1 MDDPASTAPT
11 TADPSTTPGGG
22 ADARSRRA
30 QPPSAADVPTNR
42 WDLLDVPDLGRWT
55 PTRTVTV
62 VLPYFN
68 APDAL
73 RLTLEALR
81 HQTYPSHLLEVVIA
95 DDGSDPPAVVPDG
108 LDDLDVKVARQD
120 DRGFGL
126 ARVRNTGAR
135 AARGE
140 IILFVDCDMVPEPWH
155 VEAHARWHHVAADA
169 VTIGFRKHVEYDGIG
184 PQEVAAAAA
193 AGELAPLFEGRD
205 VQVPTWI
212 DGHMVRTD
220 DLTSAHDD
228 LFRIASGGNLGVR
241 AETWWRVG
249 GADETF
255 TQWGAE
261 DTETGWRL
269 LNDGC
274 LFVPERQA
282 LCWHQGHGHEPE
294 PSEVESLEQQRAKIA
309 HLIAH
314 RGFRG
319 DAPGRYWEVPRVV
332 VEVPG
337 EGVRRT
343 ELSRIVDAVLGS
355 DLHDLRVALDV
366 GPDHPDHV
374 WLARQYTPDP
384 RVRLAEPGVLA
395 TGPGGAAVRITL
407 PAGATVEPHAIGAM
421 VRRLESADEPL
432 GVLRATVPGLPAA
445 DARVVATT
453 TRAVRR
459 AERLVPEGAD
469 REAVLTRAGTL
480 FGQTWV
486 AGGDLGVHAL
496 GTAPDPVGAT
506 TGTGAAGSL
515 GSDAAL
521 QQAYQLFQRLEPGQ
535 RDAAIRLGTQVLE
548 RTTPAQRARLLA
560 LVARLV
566 TLAGL
571 VRGFVAAP
579 SPGNLYRLLV
589 RTLKAALPAGLYGR
603 LRGALAP
610 LVRALRG
617 R

>member
-1 MDDPASTAPT
+1 MRSPTPEAPATGDTEQPGT
-11 TADPSTTPGGG
+11 TS
-22 ADARSRRA
+22 S
-30 QPPSAADVPTNR
+30 SAAAAPPGAYVPCNR
-42 WDLLDVPDLGRWT
+42 WDLLDVPELGRWT
-55 PTRTVTV
+55 PTRRVSV
-62 VLPYFN
+62 VLPYYD

-81 HQTYPSHLLEVVIA
+81 HQTYPHDLLEVVVA

-108 LDDLDVKVARQD
+108 FDDLDVRIARQD

-135 AARGE
+135 AATGDV
-140 IILFVDCDMVPEPWH
+140 LVFVDCDMTPEPWH
-155 VEAHARWHHVAADA
+155 VEAHARWHHLVGDA

-184 PQEVAAAAA
+184 PDDVAAAAA
-193 AGELAPLFEGRD
+193 AGTIEPLFGGRD

-241 AETWWRVG
+241 TETWWRVG
-249 GADETF
+249 GADESF

-274 LFVPERQA
+274 LFVPERAA

-314 RGFRG
+314 RGFRSSS
-319 DAPGRYWEVPRVV
+319 PGRTYVVPRVV
-332 VEVPG
+332 VEVPAG
-337 EGVRRT
+337 EQRRA
-343 ELSRIVDAVLGS
+343 EVARIVDAVLAS

-366 GPDHPDHV
+366 PDDHPDMV
-374 WLARQYTPDP
+374 WLQRQYGPDP
-384 RVRLAEPGVLA
+384 RVVLA
-395 TGPGGAAVRITL
+395 DPDSVAPGCAVRVRL
-407 PAGATVEPHAIGAM
+407 PVGATLEAHALSEVA
-421 VRRLESADEPL
+421 RRLESADEPL
-432 GVLRATVPGLPAA
+432 GVLRATVPGLAA
-445 DARVVATT
+445 GDAHVVATT
-453 TRAVRR
+453 TRAVSRARR
-459 AERLVPEGAD
+459 QVDPTDEQAMLA
-469 REAVLTRAGTL
+469 RAGEL
-480 FGQTWV
+480 FGQAWM

-496 GTAPDPVGAT
+496 GTAPDAAAA
-506 TGTGAAGSL
+506 GTGSGAAAGL

-521 QQAYQLFQRLEPGQ
+521 QQAYQLFSQLEPSQ
-535 RDAAIRLGTQVLE
+535 RDAALKVGTQVLS
-548 RTTPAQRARLLA
+548 RTTAAQRARLIG
-560 LVARLV
+560 LV
-566 TLAGL
+566 TRLLAVVEVL
-571 VRGFVAAP
+571 RGFARVR
-579 SPGNLYRLLV
+579 SPGALL
-589 RTLKAALPAGLYGR
+589 RQGNQLLRASLPAGAYARVRASLG
-603 LRGALAP
+603 P